1 MARTAS
7 PVRIALL
14 GAESTGKTQLT
25 QALAAALDE
34 RGHSVTVVPEVLRG
48 WCERQ
53 GRTPHAH
60 EQVAIAHEQARQAL
74 AADTDVVIADT
85 TPLMTAVYS
94 HLLFQD
100 ESLYDFALAHQS
112 QYDLTL
118 LTGLDLP
125 WVADGLQRDGPQVRE
140 PVDALLRAALARTNV
155 TWQVIYGSGQA
166 RLEAALRALA
176 AHTEY
181 AQRADNHTATPWA
194 WSCDSCS
201 DAECEHRLF
210 TRLLSAPTDR

>member
-25 QALAAALDE
+25 QALAAALSE

-53 GRTPHAH
+53 DRTPHAQ

-100 ESLYDFALAHQS
+100 ESLYEFALAHQS

-140 PVDALLRAALARTNV
+140 PVDALLRAALARTDV
-155 TWQVIYGSGQA
+155 TWQVIYGSGPA

-181 AQRADNHTATPWA
+181 AQRADSHTATPWT